1 MRKRQPD
8 WKTLWVRLPAELHEA
23 IRDLGQRRFPPRSMN
38 EEALV
43 ALHDWVRRENEKEK
57 ADAP

>member
-8 WKTLWVRLPAELHEA
+8 WKTLWVRLPAELHAA
-23 IRDLGQRRFPPRSMN
+23 IRDLGQRRFTPRSMN

-43 ALHDWVRRENEKEK
+43 ALHEWVRRESE
-57 ADAP
+57 ATSA